1 MTGPRALVLD
11 NNDSFT
17 YNLVQAIGLLGARPT
32 VAIANTGDMPDPRD
46 FDLVIISPGPGAPSA
61 AVDSRRILELA
72 AGVRPVLGV
81 CLGHQVIAEEF
92 GGRVSSA
99 PLPRHGAV
107 AKIKHDGK
115 ELFEGLPDPMEGV
128 RYHSLAVVDEGP
140 VLQVSA
146 RSEDGVIQGLR
157 HPTLE
162 VDGLQFHP
170 ESVLTR
176 DGPELL
182 RNFLD
187 RA

>member
-1 MTGPRALVLD
+1 MTGPRALILD

-17 YNLVQAIGLLGARPT
+17 YNLVQAIGLLGARSEVV
-32 VAIANTGDMPDPRD
+32 VANSGEVPDPKD

-61 AVDSRRILELA
+61 AEDSRRILEKA
-72 AGVRPVLGV
+72 AGERPVLGV
-81 CLGHQVIAEEF
+81 CLGHQVIAETF
-92 GGRVSSA
+92 GGSVAQA
-99 PLPRHGAV
+99 PVPRHGAV
-107 AKIKHDGK
+107 ARITHDGK
-115 ELFEGLPDPMEGV
+115 ELFDGLSDPLEGV

-140 VLQVSA
+140 VLQISA

-157 HPTLE
+157 HPTLD
-162 VDGLQFHP
+162 VDGVQFHP

-176 DGPELL
+176 EGPGLL